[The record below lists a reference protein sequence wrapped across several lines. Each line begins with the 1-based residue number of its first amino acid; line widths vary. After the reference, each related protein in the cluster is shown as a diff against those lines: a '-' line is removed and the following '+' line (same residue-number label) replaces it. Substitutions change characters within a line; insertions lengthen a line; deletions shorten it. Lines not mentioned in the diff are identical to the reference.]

1 MILLDTCALLWLTQ
15 GSERINRDIYER
27 IQKAPVVYISA
38 ISGFEVGLK
47 QRKGK
52 LDLPSPAGVWMETV
66 INHHGLTIHPLT
78 MEICVRATDLPFH
91 HNDPCD
97 RMIIATAQELG
108 IPVVTADQAFMQYDI
123 EVLF

>member
-1 MILLDTCALLWLTQ
+1 MILLDTCALLWLAQ
-15 GSERINRDIYER
+15 GSEKMGRDISQK
-27 IQKAPVVYISA
+27 IQEAPVVYISA
-38 ISGFEVGLK
+38 ISGFEIGLK

-52 LDLPSPAGVWMETV
+52 LDLPLPASVWIETV
-66 INHHGLTIHPLT
+66 TNHHGLTIHPLT
-78 MEICVRATDLPFH
+78 MDICVRATDLPFH

-108 IPVVTADQAFMQYDI
+108 VPVVTADQAFLQYDV